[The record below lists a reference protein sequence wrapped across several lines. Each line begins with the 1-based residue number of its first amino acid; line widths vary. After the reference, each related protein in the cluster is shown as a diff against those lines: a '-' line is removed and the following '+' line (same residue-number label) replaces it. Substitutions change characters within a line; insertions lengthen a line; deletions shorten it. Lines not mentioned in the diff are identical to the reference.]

1 MRDAPVIGLHGR
13 ARSGKDTVASFILA
27 QRGGYIY
34 SFADPIR
41 AMLAPLGIDMRD
53 PYWQERKEE
62 VIPAIGVSPRRM
74 MQTLGTE
81 WGRELI
87 NPELWLIL
95 AKQLLLNCGPGM
107 VIADVRFENE
117 AEWVRSQGGRV
128 IHIERPNVVA
138 VEPHAS
144 EAGIEFK
151 GEEGDF
157 KIINGGSLEDLQ
169 QTIREVFDV
178 NQT

>member
-1 MRDAPVIGLHGR
+1 MRDTPVIGLHGR
-13 ARSGKDTVASFILA
+13 ARSGKDTVANFILA

-41 AMLAPLGIDMRD
+41 AMLVPLGIDMRD

-62 VIPAIGVSPRRM
+62 VIPAIGASPRRM

-107 VIADVRFENE
+107 VIADVRF
-117 AEWVRSQGGRV
+117 
-128 IHIERPNVVA
+128 A
-138 VEPHAS
+138 VE
-144 EAGIEFK
+144 
-151 GEEGDF
+151 
-157 KIINGGSLEDLQ
+157 N
-169 QTIREVFDV
+169 
-178 NQT
+178 N